1 MRPTV
6 SKGCIGSERKT
17 QPELARRNVEH
28 LVAMTKSA
36 DVVVV
41 GGGSSG
47 AVVAARLA
55 EHGVTVMLIEAGPD
69 YGAHRDG
76 QWPIELLDARML
88 ATSHDWGYRSGPVP
102 GRQPWTFERARVI
115 GGCSSHNG
123 AIAAVGH
130 HTDYDA
136 WGLDGWR
143 TGELRSTFALVLETM
158 RVRTYSA
165 QEAGPFHARCLQAA
179 AELGW
184 RMAEDLCDLDANDS
198 FGLESVNVVDGVRW
212 NTALAYL
219 DAVRHLP
226 NFSVLDRAI
235 VDRVEDLADGVTVH
249 VIRDGR
255 PVEVGAG
262 TVVLSAG
269 VYGTP
274 AILQRSGF
282 GDGNVLHKLGIE
294 VRSHLPEVGANLH
307 DHPMVYADREVG
319 AELKGWIDEAA
330 ALGFVPEEQTLGKAL
345 SSRATDG
352 IFDLHLFPVCAS
364 TQTVLTDGRAL
375 VEVACVTPR
384 SRGRVDIVSRDP
396 EAAPHIDHAYLT
408 DPDDHDITVLRDG
421 LVMAQ
426 DMLNHAALAP
436 LLGQQVTDVSSDAA
450 IRREVMHYYHPVGT
464 CAMGTVC
471 DNRGRVSGASNIV
484 VADASLMPRIPR
496 ANTNIPAVVIGE
508 RMAGWLLG

>member
-1 MRPTV
+1 
-6 SKGCIGSERKT
+6 
-17 QPELARRNVEH
+17 
-28 LVAMTKSA
+28 MTFSA

-55 EHGVTVMLIEAGPD
+55 ASGVSVLLIEAGPD
-69 YGAHRDG
+69 YGSLTDG
-76 QWPIELLDARML
+76 RWPTELLDARML
-88 ATSHDWGYRSGPVP
+88 ATSHDWGYTSGPVP
-102 GRQPWTFERARVI
+102 GRQPWVFERARVM

-143 TGELRSTFALVLETM
+143 TDDLRSIFAVVLETM
-158 RVRTYSA
+158 RVRTYRGD
-165 QEAGPFHARCLQAA
+165 EAGPFHARCLQAA
-179 AELGW
+179 AALGW
-184 RMAEDLCDLDANDS
+184 RMAEDLCDLNANDS

-212 NTALAYL
+212 NTSLAYI
-219 DAVRHLP
+219 DPVRHLP
-226 NFSVLDRAI
+226 NFAVLDRAL
-235 VDRVEDLADGVTVH
+235 VDRVEDHASGATVH
-249 VIRDGR
+249 IIRDGQ
-255 PVEVGAG
+255 PLEVQAA

-282 GDGNVLHKLGIE
+282 GDETRLGRLGIV
-294 VRSHLPEVGANLH
+294 VRAHLPDVGANLH
-307 DHPMVYADREVG
+307 DHPMVHADREVG
-319 AELKGWIDEAA
+319 PELKGWIDEAA

-345 SSRATDG
+345 SSQAADG
-352 IFDLHLFPVCAS
+352 VFDLHLFPVCAS

-384 SRGRVDIVSRDP
+384 SRGRLDIVSRDP

-426 DMLNHAALAP
+426 DMLNHPALAS
-436 LLGQQVTDVSSDAA
+436 LLGAQITDVSTDEA

-471 DNRGRVSGASNIV
+471 DSRGRVNGTNHIV
-484 VADASLMPRIPR
+484 VADASLMPQIPR
-496 ANTNIPAVVIGE
+496 ANTNIPAIVIGE
-508 RMAGWLLG
+508 RIAGWLLG

>member
-1 MRPTV
+1 M
-6 SKGCIGSERKT
+6 
-17 QPELARRNVEH
+17 A
-28 LVAMTKSA
+28 ASA

-41 GGGSSG
+41 GGGSAG

-55 EHGVTVMLIEAGPD
+55 TRGVNVTLIEAGPD
-69 YGAHRDG
+69 YGSLDRG
-76 QWPIELLDARML
+76 RWPVELLDARML
-88 ATSHDWGYRSGPVP
+88 ATSHDWGYASGPVA

-136 WGLDGWR
+136 WGLDGWH
-143 TGELRSTFALVLETM
+143 TDDLRPAFARVLETM
-158 RVRTYSA
+158 RVRTYR
-165 QEAGPFHARCLQAA
+165 QDEAGPFHARCLQAA
-179 AELGW
+179 AGLGW

-212 NTALAYL
+212 NTALAYV
-219 DAVRHLP
+219 DPVRHLST
-226 NFSVLDRAI
+226 FTVLDQAL
-235 VDRVEDLADGVTVH
+235 VDRVEDHANGATVH
-249 VIRDGR
+249 VIRHGQPIELR
-255 PVEVGAG
+255 AG

-269 VYGTP
+269 VYGSP

-282 GDGNVLHKLGIE
+282 GDENVLGPLGIT
-294 VRSHLPEVGANLH
+294 VKNHLTAIGGNLH
-307 DHPMVYADREVG
+307 DHPMVHADREVG
-319 AELKGWIDEAA
+319 AELKRWIDEAA
-330 ALGFVPEEQTLGKAL
+330 ARGFVPEEQTLGKAL
-345 SSRATDG
+345 SSQATEG
-352 IFDLHLFPVCAS
+352 VFDLHLFPVCAS

-384 SRGRVDIVSRDP
+384 SRGRLDILSRDP
-396 EAAPHIDHAYLT
+396 EIAPRIDHAYLT

-426 DMLNHAALAP
+426 DMLDHPALAS
-436 LLGQQVTDVSSDAA
+436 LLGAAVTDISTDAA

-471 DNRGRVSGASNIV
+471 DNRGRVHGTSNIV
-484 VADASLMPRIPR
+484 VADASLIPQIPR
-496 ANTNIPAVVIGE
+496 ANTNIPAIVIGE
-508 RMAGWLLG
+508 RIAEWLLI

>member
-1 MRPTV
+1 MTV
-6 SKGCIGSERKT
+6 
-17 QPELARRNVEH
+17 L
-28 LVAMTKSA
+28 A

-55 EHGVTVMLIEAGPD
+55 AHGVSVLLVEAGPD

-76 QWPIELLDARML
+76 RWPPELLDARML
-88 ATSHDWGYRSGPVP
+88 ATSHDWGYTSGPVP

-136 WGLDGWR
+136 WGLDEWR
-143 TGELRSTFALVLETM
+143 TDDLRSSFALVLETM
-158 RVRTYSA
+158 RVRTYSP

-179 AELGW
+179 AGLGW

-219 DAVRHLP
+219 DPVRHLP
-226 NFSVLDRAI
+226 NFTVLDCAL
-235 VDRVEDLADGVTVH
+235 VDRVEDLANGATVH
-249 VIRDGR
+249 VIRDGQ
-255 PVEVGAG
+255 PIEVKAG

-282 GDGNVLHKLGIE
+282 GDQQLLNKLGIA
-294 VRSHLPEVGANLH
+294 VASHLPEVGANLH
-307 DHPMVYADREVG
+307 DHPMVHADREIG
-319 AELKGWIDEAA
+319 PELKGWIDEAI

-345 SSRATDG
+345 SSRAIDG

-364 TQTVLTDGRAL
+364 TQTMLTGGAAL
-375 VEVACVTPR
+375 VEVACVNPR

-396 EAAPHIDHAYLT
+396 EVAPHIDHAYLS

-426 DMLNHAALAP
+426 DMLNHPALAS
-436 LLGQQVTDVSSDAA
+436 LLGKQVTDVSTDEA

-464 CAMGTVC
+464 CALGTVC
-471 DNRGRVSGASNIV
+471 DNRGRLHGATNVV
-484 VADASLMPRIPR
+484 VADASLMPQIPR

-508 RMAGWLLG
+508 RIAGWLLS

>member
-1 MRPTV
+1 M
-6 SKGCIGSERKT
+6 K
-17 QPELARRNVEH
+17 H
-28 LVAMTKSA
+28 LVAMTVSA

-55 EHGVTVMLIEAGPD
+55 AQGVSVMLIEAGPD

-76 QWPIELLDARML
+76 RWPTELLDALML
-88 ATSHDWGYRSGPVP
+88 ATSHDWGYTSGLVP
-102 GRQPWTFERARVI
+102 GRQPWTFERARVV

-130 HTDYDA
+130 HSDYDA

-143 TGELRSTFALVLETM
+143 TDDLRSTFAVVLDTM

-165 QEAGPFHARCLQAA
+165 DEAGPFHARCLQAA
-179 AELGW
+179 AGLGW

-219 DAVRHLP
+219 DPVRHLP
-226 NFSVLDRAI
+226 NFTVLDRAL
-235 VDRVEDLADGVTVH
+235 VDRVEDHAHGATVH
-249 VIRDGR
+249 MIRDGQR
-255 PVEVGAG
+255 AEVQAA

-282 GDGNVLHKLGIE
+282 GDRQLLDKLGIE
-294 VRSHLPEVGANLH
+294 VAAHLPEVGANLH
-307 DHPMVYADREVG
+307 DHPMVHADREVG
-319 AELKGWIDEAA
+319 PELKGWIDDAA

-345 SSRATDG
+345 SSQAVDG

-364 TQTVLTDGRAL
+364 TQTVLTNGRAM

-384 SRGRVDIVSRDP
+384 SRGRVDIISRDP
-396 EAAPHIDHAYLT
+396 EAAPLIDHAYLT

-421 LVMAQ
+421 LVLAQ
-426 DMLNHAALAP
+426 EMLNHPVLAP
-436 LLGQQVTDVSSDAA
+436 LLGEQVTDVSNDAA

-464 CAMGTVC
+464 CAIGTVC
-471 DNRGRVSGASNIV
+471 DNRGRLYGASNVV
-484 VADASLMPRIPR
+484 VADASLMPQIPR
-496 ANTNIPAVVIGE
+496 ANTNIPAIVIGE
-508 RMAGWLLG
+508 RIAGWLLG